1 MKQSKRRSA
10 KWSHCAA
17 REKCLKDKIVTKQNE
32 LAALTDVQKDFAQ
45 SRRLNEIKDTGR
57 SRGAGAKVGGKAAI
71 SNAETSALGGLFPQR
86 QIKRGRPIGRP
97 E

>member
-17 REKCLKDKIVTKQNE
+17 REKCLEDKIVTKQNE

-57 SRGAGAKVGGKAAI
+57 SRGAGAKARRESGH
-71 SNAETSALGGLFPQR
+71 
-86 QIKRGRPIGRP
+86 IKRRDLRAWRPLFRNAK
-97 E
+97 